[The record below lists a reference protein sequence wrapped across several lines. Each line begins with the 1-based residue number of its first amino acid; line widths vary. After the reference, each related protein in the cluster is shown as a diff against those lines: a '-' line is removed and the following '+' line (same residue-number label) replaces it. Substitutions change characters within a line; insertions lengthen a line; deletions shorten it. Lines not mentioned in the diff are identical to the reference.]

1 MGGKGN
7 KSGNS
12 RGVGVSKI
20 LPFILGLFL
29 FGLAGWLFLPALLQ
43 SNAVLPVEAQKP
55 SQAVAESM
63 RQNLPDHVFFSAQAH
78 SRDTCNQCHGF
89 STEEYLAIFKM
100 RAITDGQIS
109 NEKGTEKD
117 PEKATVFYQA
127 DPMSMAQCESCHAI
141 PAHVKSTTA
150 GTACDTCHK

>member
-1 MGGKGN
+1 MNSMGN

-12 RGVGVSKI
+12 QGLRLSKV

-29 FGLAGWLFLPALLQ
+29 FALGGWLFLPALVQ
-43 SNAVLPVEAQKP
+43 GEGTLPVEAQKP

-78 SRDTCNQCHGF
+78 NRDTCNQCHGF
-89 STEEYLAIFKM
+89 SAEEYLALFKV
-100 RAITDGQIS
+100 RVVTNGQT
-109 NEKGTEKD
+109 NAEKG
-117 PEKATVFYQA
+117 ALFYQA

-141 PAHVKSTTA
+141 PAHVKSTSA